1 VIELDTVIQAP
12 VSVGDELGRVKVTLD
27 GETVVDQPVLAL
39 SDVPEGGFFKRIWDA
54 IKLFFV
60 QLFE

>member
-1 VIELDTVIQAP
+1 M
-12 VSVGDELGRVKVTLD
+12 GDELGRVTVKLGDDV
-27 GETVVDQPVLAL
+27 VVDQPVLAL
-39 SDVPEGGFFKRIWDA
+39 SDIPEGGFFKRIWDA